1 MNFFRHACLYLL
13 LLLVEEEHVAI
24 ASNIEHGLVDM
35 VSIAFCLKAY
45 RVLYVEWVIAMIPT
59 LLGISPKWDDAKFLG
74 ISGRV
79 WFLFSQ
85 YSKAV
90 FAESKLVRL
99 YRLSRTSFRGLIC
112 FELVEI
118 LIHCV
123 VLPLH
128 LRIFCFVLWLDELDC
143 DEALEDIGIGNTL
156 HVSFLHIC
164 EGYTPIMLQIK
175 LIMDV
180 LDEIFGWLL
189 RLDPLVKVL
198 VEEVFIHLLAEV
210 EFLEKLCR
218 FCLGQ

>member
-90 FAESKLVRL
+90 FAESKLVHL
-99 YRLSRTSFRGLIC
+99 DRLSCTNWVGLIG

-118 LIHCV
+118 FIHCV
-123 VLPLH
+123 ILSLH
-128 LRIFCFVLWLDELDC
+128 LRIFCLVLWLNKLDC
-143 DEALEDIGIGNTL
+143 DEALEDIGIGDTL
-156 HVSFLHIC
+156 YVAFLHLR
-164 EGYTPIMLQIK
+164 EGYTPIVLQIE
-175 LIMDV
+175 LIIDV
-180 LDEIFGWLL
+180 LNEILGCRL
-189 RLDPLVKVL
+189 RLDLLIKVL
-198 VEEVFIHLLAEV
+198 VKEVFVHFLADI
-210 EFLEKLCR
+210 EFFQKL
-218 FCLGQ
+218 